1 MKKKYI
7 ISILIL
13 VFLSIFS
20 FNFLASYIQNKL
32 ISMINSDRLEKYIII
47 RVDDLLER
55 LSEGK
60 LNEEQINYYSNLF
73 IKIEKKYKPI
83 IENLKKK
90 TNH

>member
-1 MKKKYI
+1 
-7 ISILIL
+7 
-13 VFLSIFS
+13 
-20 FNFLASYIQNKL
+20 
-32 ISMINSDRLEKYIII
+32 MINSDRLEKYIII

-90 TNH
+90 D